1 MTVFTKIRILLALL
15 SVSFLLTAVIVRNTY
30 TPHHSFIKSAQTL
43 ESNLH
48 QKEKQVENLFTG
60 KNFEELKAL
69 PDRHQKALSLMEQ
82 LTVKDRIWLV
92 TYRNDKV
99 KFWSGIKV
107 MPSSYKKY
115 KQGSSFYKEENGYFE
130 VIRKTE
136 GDFTAVAFIFIK
148 NNFRIQNQY
157 LNNVFEPQLL
167 DAHNIDIAEIGD
179 KDVYH
184 IHDINKHYLFS
195 VKAKTDAVN
204 YNFAK
209 LEFVLWVTGILALC
223 ALVTSYCNH
232 LVYQKK
238 VSAAFLLLA
247 AFIVAIRVA
256 GLYFR
261 VPDFGSRMHIFS
273 RDLFSYGFLL
283 PTLGDFCL
291 NILGLCWLMAFIY
304 YHRYRISTRALQGG
318 KGWAAYIGG
327 VLLLI
332 AVSTLLS
339 HMAGLLVLHSRI
351 NFDVNNVLNLSLY
364 SMIGL
369 LMVCFSFLIFYLLIE
384 TLLIIN
390 VHVHIDDRIK
400 LGVFA
405 GGIIAATIVSAFF
418 AFTWLYISWGI
429 LIFIRI
435 YAARYDDGELD
446 IISYVAVLLLCSCI
460 AATEL
465 NHYESVK
472 EHVVRKQLVKELDNG
487 DDPRV
492 THVFKTVE
500 KQIIEDPVLQQCLKS
515 RDNRTGYLKNRFER
529 FYFDGYLSDYE
540 CKIHEFDSLGKPIP
554 PDTAYVLD
562 DFKDMVVLGSAYK
575 VSDYFYRENNNFGI
589 HSYFAILPVY
599 QDERNLGT
607 IIVELKSKPVQAN
620 VSFPELLIDRPLASD
635 SRFKAYSYAFYDDG
649 KLVSQSG
656 SYDYNVVNIEL
667 KGKLKENVFKT
678 TAENYDDSPGFH
690 KLVRYSHLIYQPSAR
705 KVIIVSKPDNS
716 WITFLASLTF
726 FFVSLLIFSG
736 LILLVNWLRKHIS
749 IIEITPRNVH
759 WNFGFHF
766 DHLLYKTRIQLSMIT
781 AVIATLTLVG
791 IITFLSI
798 RAQYQEQQDEAIST
812 KVVAIASKFD
822 NVLSQD
828 INHIDE
834 KTQIAFNNLAD
845 DFSTDLI
852 LFNAAGVPVLYTQPK
867 IYDYGILG
875 KRMHARAFILLS
887 KLQKSVLIN
896 NERIGSLKYKTAYV
910 PIRNTRN
917 NTTIGYLQLP
927 YFANEADYKE
937 RIGAFLNAMIN
948 IYALIFLAI
957 GVFAVLIARRITAP
971 LSFIQHNLSK
981 TMYGK
986 KNEPIKWERDDEIGA
1001 LVKEYNKMISALE
1014 DSAQRLAQ
1022 SERESA
1028 WREMAKQVAHEIKNP
1043 LTPLKLGLQLLEK
1056 SWKDKDPRFDAKFER
1071 FSKSFVEQIESL
1083 SSIASEFSAFAKMPD
1098 TKMQRLSLFETL
1110 GQAVVIFKHM
1120 DNVKITY
1127 EAPEQEFFIM
1137 ADRDQLLRCFN
1148 NLLKNAIE
1156 AMPEGRVGIIDIT
1169 YTYSRSGVLLQI
1181 KDNGNGIPEN
1191 LRERIFEPNFTTKSS
1206 GTGLG
1211 LAFVKNSI
1219 ENAGGKVWY
1228 ETLSGEG
1235 TTFFLNFPEAKRA

>member
-1 MTVFTKIRILLALL
+1 LTVFTKIRILLALL
-15 SVSFLLTAVIVRNTY
+15 CVSFLLTAVIVRSTY
-30 TPHHSFIKSAQTL
+30 TPRHSFIKSAQTL
-43 ESNLH
+43 ETNLH
-48 QKEKQVENLFTG
+48 QKEKQVEKLFTG
-60 KNFEELKAL
+60 SSFEQLKTL
-69 PDRHQKALSLMEQ
+69 PDNHQKSLSLIEQ

-92 TYRNDKV
+92 TYRNNKV
-99 KFWSGIKV
+99 KFWTGIKIL
-107 MPSSYKKY
+107 PPNYKKF
-115 KQGSSFYKEENGYFE
+115 KEGNSFAKEENGYFE
-130 VIRKTE
+130 VVRKTE
-136 GDFTAVAFIFIK
+136 GDFTAIAFIFIK

-157 LNNVFEPQLL
+157 LTNVFEPQLL
-167 DAHNIDIAEIGD
+167 DARNIDIADIGD

-184 IHDINKHYLFS
+184 VHDVNKHYLFS
-195 VKAKTDAVN
+195 VKASSDAVN

-209 LEFVLWVTGILALC
+209 LEFTLWVIGILALC
-223 ALVTSYCNH
+223 ALVTSFCNH

-238 VSAAFLLLA
+238 VGAAFLLLSV
-247 AFIVAIRVA
+247 FIVGIRVT
-256 GLYFR
+256 GLFFR
-261 VPDFGSRMHIFS
+261 VPDFSSRMHIFNS
-273 RDLFSYGFLL
+273 DLFSYGFLL

-304 YHRYRISTRALQGG
+304 YHRYKILNRPLHGI
-318 KGWAAYIGG
+318 WAWVVYIGG
-327 VLLLI
+327 VMLLI
-332 AVSTLLS
+332 AASTLLTYLS
-339 HMAGLLVLHSRI
+339 GLLVLHSRI

-369 LMVCFSFLIFYLLIE
+369 LMLCFSFLIFYLLTE

-390 VHVHIDDRIK
+390 RYVYINDRAK
-400 LGVFA
+400 LGIFA
-405 GGIIAATIVSAFF
+405 GAIIIATVISAFY
-418 AFTWLYISWGI
+418 ALSWLYISWA
-429 LIFIRI
+429 LLVFIRI
-435 YAARYDDGELD
+435 YASRYDDGELD
-446 IISYVAVLLLCSCI
+446 IISYVAILLLCSCI

-465 NHYESVK
+465 NYYESVK
-472 EHVVRKQLVKELDNG
+472 EHVVREQLIKELDNG
-487 DDPRV
+487 DDPKV

-500 KQIIEDPVLQQCLKS
+500 KQIINDPVLQQYLKS
-515 RDNRTGYLKNRFER
+515 HNYYTGYLKNRFER
-529 FYFDGYLSDYE
+529 FYFDGYLSDYD
-540 CKIHEFDSLGKPIP
+540 CKIHEFDSAGAPISA
-554 PDTAYVLD
+554 DNKYVLD
-562 DFKDMVVLGSAYK
+562 DFKNMVMFSSAYK

-599 QDERNLGT
+599 EYDRSLGT
-607 IIVELKSKPVQAN
+607 VIVELKSKPVQATA
-620 VSFPELLIDRPLASD
+620 SFPELLIDKPLASD
-635 SRFKAYSYAFYDDG
+635 NRFKAYSYAFYNDG

-656 SYDYNVVNIEL
+656 SYNYNVVNTEL
-667 KGKLKENVFKT
+667 KGKLKQNVFKT
-678 TAENYDDSPGFH
+678 TAENYDDGPGFH
-690 KLVRYSHLIYQPSAR
+690 KLIRYNHLIYQPSLR
-705 KVIIVSKPDNS
+705 KVIIVSRPDNS

-726 FFVSLLIFSG
+726 FFVSLLVFSG
-736 LILLVNWLRKHIS
+736 FILLVNWLRKHIS
-749 IIEITPRNVH
+749 ILEFTPHSVH
-759 WNFGFHF
+759 WKFGFHF
-766 DHLLYKTRIQLSMIT
+766 DHLLYKTRIQLSMIL
-781 AVIATLTLVG
+781 AVLTTLTLVG
-791 IITFLSI
+791 VITFLSI
-798 RAQYQEQQDEAIST
+798 RAQYQQQQDEIISN
-812 KVVAIASKFD
+812 KVIAIAAKFD
-822 NVLSQD
+822 NVFTQD
-828 INHIDE
+828 INHVDE
-834 KTQIAFNNLAD
+834 KTQTAFNSLAD

-852 LFNAAGVPVLYTQPK
+852 LFNASGIPILYTQPK

-875 KRMHARAFILLS
+875 KRMHAKAYILLN

-896 NERIGSLKYKTAYV
+896 NERIGTLNYKAAYV
-910 PIRNTRN
+910 PIRNTR
-917 NTTIGYLQLP
+917 TSATIGYLQLP
-927 YFANEADYKE
+927 YFANEADYRE

-957 GVFAVLIARRITAP
+957 GVFAVLIARKITAP

-1014 DSAQRLAQ
+1014 ESAQRLAQ

-1056 SWKDKDPRFDAKFER
+1056 SWRDKDPRFDAKFER

-1098 TKMQRLSLFETL
+1098 TKMQRLALFEIL

-1120 DNVKITY
+1120 ENVRIIY
-1127 EAPEQEFFIM
+1127 QAPEQEFMIM

-1156 AMPEGRVGIIDIT
+1156 AMPEGRFGIIDIT
-1169 YTYSRSGVLLQI
+1169 YTYNLNSMLLQI

-1228 ETLSGEG
+1228 ETIAGEG
-1235 TTFFLNFPEAKRA
+1235 TTFFLNFPEAKKA